1 MANTLESTS
10 LPELQGFTRIGTD
23 TVRHPRIEPGKLYSE
38 AVRRCIRCD
47 FDRRDMDLDSENF
60 QEAVFD
66 GGSTTG
72 YHVAAVQWAVTVGE
86 RIVMGDCRGRFI
98 AVAALKGTYDHS
110 TLKTRLPVRSTLV
123 E

>member
-66 GGSTTG
+66 GVVVPLDTTLQQFSG
-72 YHVAAVQWAVTVGE
+72 Q
-86 RIVMGDCRGRFI
+86 
-98 AVAALKGTYDHS
+98 
-110 TLKTRLPVRSTLV
+110 LP
-123 E
+123 